1 MFYDKSKYKYISWTS
16 NSALGSILTGS
27 LNSPIDKCKNFL
39 EVLFIIVKNKHTQKN
54 ISGKIVMSI
63 VVELI
68 NDGSHTMECYSVIRK
83 KTTSTCNDVDKT

>member
-1 MFYDKSKYKYISWTS
+1 MQEFSRSIIHNSKKQ
-16 NSALGSILTGS
+16 
-27 LNSPIDKCKNFL
+27 
-39 EVLFIIVKNKHTQKN
+39 TQKN